1 MVTRMDPEKEDSM
14 PRRDILGVGDRWG
27 GQDTYLKKP
36 ERLGSGKVSDY
47 FQI

>member
-1 MVTRMDPEKEDSM
+1 MDSEKEDSM